1 MNTTIALSL
10 PPEQLEMLE
19 TIRQQNDRII
29 SLQMQSAYLTEQE
42 ACDRLKVSL
51 TTIRKWRKDGWLR
64 YFAEGDNIR
73 YRVDYLDADYEKR
86 ALVNGYQ
93 NKVNIRRPAL
103 PQMQTIMKTR

>member
-10 PPEQLEMLE
+10 PAEQLELLE
-19 TIRQQNDRII
+19 TVKYQNERII
-29 SLQMQSAYLTEQE
+29 QHQSRSSYLTEQE

-73 YRVDYLDADYEKR
+73 YRVDYLDADFESR
-86 ALVNGYQ
+86 ALVGASMRPLI
-93 NKVNIRRPAL
+93 NKTLNRRVS
-103 PQMQTIMKTR
+103 